1 MKTRILLSIWT
12 IAVALTAC
20 EHDVLDKGPL
30 DVIDENIVWSDPQT
44 AELYLNDLYN
54 YLSSYNI
61 WDNMDNMSDLT
72 EGGHS
77 WLACY
82 TYNYGEVS
90 ASYDP
95 YGKWSY
101 YRQIR
106 RVNNLLDHA
115 DMLTGD
121 QDMIDRVMGQAIYL
135 RAYFYFYLV
144 RAYGG
149 VPLITHAQTLDEDLA
164 VTRNS
169 YEECVAFIADEMD
182 RAADLLPL
190 QWDGPN
196 LGRPTK
202 GTALAVK
209 ARMLLYAAS
218 PLNNPENDLTKWQ
231 AAADAAKAVIDL
243 DLYEL
248 YPEYDKLFLD
258 DNNQEV
264 IFDVQWA
271 YPYRVTSDPAEI
283 VSAEFIIN
291 PQGLNG
297 AFGMNRPTQEYVDMF
312 EMANGKPIT
321 DPTSGYDPN
330 NPYEGRDPRFYA
342 SIFYNGVPWREDTVE
357 TFINGKHGPGAAD
370 LYETGSTMTGYYCR
384 KFTDPS
390 IPCVY
395 LVDEIKANW
404 ILIRYAEVLLN
415 YAEAQIAL
423 GHEEEARTYINMVR
437 QRAGMPDTDASGDDL
452 VAVYRNERTVELGM
466 EEHRYFDIRRWKI
479 AEDVLNG
486 YVHKMTVEKNND
498 GTFAYTVEPM
508 SPRSF
513 PERMYRQP
521 IPIDEIRKN
530 PNLQQNPGYE

>member
-1 MKTRILLSIWT
+1 MKTRILISIWT
-12 IAVALTAC
+12 IAIALTAC
-20 EHDVLDKGPL
+20 ENDVLDKGPL

-218 PLNNPENDLTKWQ
+218 PLNSPENDLTKWQ

-243 DLYEL
+243 DVYEL

-321 DPTSGYDPN
+321 DPTSGYDPS

-357 TFINGKHGPGAAD
+357 TFIN
-370 LYETGSTMTGYYCR
+370 
-384 KFTDPS
+384 
-390 IPCVY
+390 
-395 LVDEIKANW
+395 
-404 ILIRYAEVLLN
+404 
-415 YAEAQIAL
+415 
-423 GHEEEARTYINMVR
+423 
-437 QRAGMPDTDASGDDL
+437 
-452 VAVYRNERTVELGM
+452 
-466 EEHRYFDIRRWKI
+466 
-479 AEDVLNG
+479 
-486 YVHKMTVEKNND
+486 
-498 GTFAYTVEPM
+498 
-508 SPRSF
+508 
-513 PERMYRQP
+513 
-521 IPIDEIRKN
+521 
-530 PNLQQNPGYE
+530 

>member
-1 MKTRILLSIWT
+1 MKNKFIGTILT
-12 IAVALTAC
+12 LTVIFSSC
-20 EHDVLDKGPL
+20 EQDVLDKGPL
-30 DVIDENIVWSDPQT
+30 DVVDENLVWTDPAT
-44 AELYLNDLYN
+44 AELYVNDLYN
-54 YLSSYNI
+54 YLASQWI

-72 EGGHS
+72 DGGHS
-77 WLACY
+77 WLSCY

-90 ASYDP
+90 SSSDP
-95 YGKWSY
+95 YSKWGY
-101 YRQIR
+101 YTQIR

-115 DMLTGD
+115 DELVGD
-121 QDMIDRVMGQAIYL
+121 EALIQRVLGQAIFL

-164 VTRNS
+164 VSRNS
-169 YEECVAFIADEMD
+169 YDECVAFIADQMD
-182 RAADLLPL
+182 QAAELLPA
-190 QWDGPN
+190 QWDGN
-196 LGRPTK
+196 DIGRPTQ

-218 PLNNPENDLTKWQ
+218 PLNNPANDLAKWQ
-231 AAADAAKAVIDL
+231 AASDAAKAVIDL
-243 DLYEL
+243 GVYDL
-248 YPEYDKLFLD
+248 YPEYDQLFLD

-264 IFDVQWA
+264 IFDIQWA
-271 YPYRVTSDPAEI
+271 YPFRITGDPAEI
-283 VSAEFIIN
+283 IGAEFIIN

-312 EMANGKPIT
+312 EMANGKAIN
-321 DPTSGYDPN
+321 DPTSGYDEDS
-330 NPYEGRDPRFYA
+330 PYEGRDPRFYA
-342 SIFYNGVPWREDTVE
+342 SIFYNGVFWRDEIIE
-357 TFINGKHGPGAAD
+357 TFNDGKHGPGAAD

-395 LVDEIKANW
+395 LVDQIQANW

-423 GHEEEARTYINMVR
+423 GNEEEARTYINLVR
-437 QRAGMPDTDASGDDL
+437 DRSGMPPSSASGDALADL
-452 VAVYRNERTVELGM
+452 YRNERTVELGM

-486 YVHKMTVEKNND
+486 FVHKMTVTKND
-498 GTFAYTVEPM
+498 DESFSYEVEEM
-508 SPRSF
+508 APRSF
-513 PERMYRQP
+513 PERMYWQP

-530 PNLQQNPGYE
+530 PNLEQNPGY

>member
-1 MKTRILLSIWT
+1 MNTRIFLSILT

-20 EHDVLDKGPL
+20 ENDVLDKGPL
-30 DVIDENIVWSDPQT
+30 DVIDESIVWSDPQT

-54 YLSSYNI
+54 YMSSYNI

-77 WLACY
+77 WLGCY

-101 YRQIR
+101 YTQIR
-106 RVNNLLDHA
+106 RVNNLLDHS

-121 QDMIDRVMGQAIYL
+121 QAMIDRVIGQAVYL
-135 RAYFYFYLV
+135 RAFFYFYLV

-149 VPLITHAQTLDEDLA
+149 VPLITHAQSLDENLA
-164 VTRNS
+164 VSRNP

-196 LGRPTK
+196 IGRPTK
-202 GTALAVK
+202 GAALAIK

-218 PLNNPENDLTKWQ
+218 PLNNPENDLSKWQ

-243 DLYEL
+243 DVYDL

-264 IFDVQWA
+264 IFDIQWA

-321 DPTSGYDPN
+321 DPTSGYDPEK
-330 NPYEGRDPRFYA
+330 PYEGRDPRFYA
-342 SIFYNGVPWREDTVE
+342 SIFYNGVSWRDDTVQ
-357 TFINGKHGPGAAD
+357 TFINGKHGPGVAD

-395 LVDEIKANW
+395 LVDEIQANW

-423 GHEEEARTYINMVR
+423 GNEEEARTYINAVR
-437 QRAGMPDTDASGDDL
+437 ERVGMPPTNASGADL
-452 VAVYRNERTVELGM
+452 VEMYRNERTVELGM

-486 YVHKMTVEKNND
+486 YVHKMTIEKNDD
-498 GTFAYTVEPM
+498 GTFSYAVEEM

-513 PERMYRQP
+513 PERMYWQP

-530 PNLQQNPGYE
+530 PNLEQNPGYE